1 MDSSMERPQSP
12 LVVFGPNHIDT
23 SRAEML
29 VQCLSNK
36 IKEKRFKLQKMVGIN
51 EEKKKRNESMENEKV
66 QLTTKLANIEHENS
80 IREQQLQS
88 EQLRIKEFQFNIQM
102 LDDHNSITK
111 IIENMIQFL
120 HFEKKTFALFSMLD
134 SIKRDCTNEERKYEQ
149 EKSLLINKFERI
161 KQQWTEIFKPQFV
174 FSYI

>member
-36 IKEKRFKLQKMVGIN
+36 IKEKRFKLQKMVAHN
-51 EEKKKRNESMENEKV
+51 EEKKKRNELMENEKI
-66 QLTTKLANIEHENS
+66 QLTTKLTNIEHENS

-88 EQLRIKEFQFNIQM
+88 EQLRIKELQFNIQM
-102 LDDHNSITK
+102 LDDHSN
-111 IIENMIQFL
+111 
-120 HFEKKTFALFSMLD
+120 
-134 SIKRDCTNEERKYEQ
+134 SIKRDCTNEERKYDQ

-174 FSYI
+174 FRHILFY